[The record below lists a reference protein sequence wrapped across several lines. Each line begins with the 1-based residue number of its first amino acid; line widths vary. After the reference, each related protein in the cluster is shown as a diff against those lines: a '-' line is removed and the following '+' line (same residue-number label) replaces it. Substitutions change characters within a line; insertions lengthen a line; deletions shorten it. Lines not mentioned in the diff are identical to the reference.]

1 MTAGL
6 QEIGAVARELGVAP
20 STLRTWERR
29 YRLVV
34 PHRGDHGQRLYD
46 SDQIVTLRRVLAQLR
61 RGARARAAHDLAV
74 IPKATRVARVRFEPT
89 PGAPALARRAID
101 ELLGDDGDTRFGFYL
116 RLVASELVKNAVLY
130 GSDREAIRME
140 TKLFPDWAELRVQN
154 GGEAVEHAQA
164 AHPPARRRPRPRDR
178 RCAGGCVVDR
188 HGPARHQ
195 DHGSAARRAGCLEP
209 PVQTI
214 VVAVIPGSGSG
225 SFGSICSSVLT
236 RISATA
242 RLRDQLWSAG
252 TTYHGAYSVDVMCSA
267 SS

>member
-1 MTAGL
+1 MTADL
-6 QEIGAVARELGVAP
+6 QEIGAVARELGVTP

-101 ELLGDDGDTRFGFYL
+101 DLLGADGGTRFGFYL

-130 GSDREAIRME
+130 GSDREEIRME
-140 TKLFPDWAELRVQN
+140 AKLFPDWAELRVQN
-154 GGEAVEHAQA
+154 GGKRLSMRKLRTRRREGGRGLEIVDALADAWLIDTGPLGTKITVRLPVEQA
-164 AHPPARRRPRPRDR
+164 A
-178 RCAGGCVVDR
+178 
-188 HGPARHQ
+188 
-195 DHGSAARRAGCLEP
+195 
-209 PVQTI
+209 
-214 VVAVIPGSGSG
+214 
-225 SFGSICSSVLT
+225 
-236 RISATA
+236 
-242 RLRDQLWSAG
+242 
-252 TTYHGAYSVDVMCSA
+252 
-267 SS
+267 